1 MKLTKQRLLAL
12 ISQEITTSVGF
23 YGSNLTEQRRNA
35 LKYYLGEPLGN
46 EIEGQSQVRS
56 QDMLEVVEAILPS
69 MMRIFTQGESIVRF
83 SPNGPEDVQYAEQ
96 SGDYINHIFN
106 VDNNGYSILHTMFKD
121 ALISKNGFV
130 KYYWKTSKE
139 QKKEYYENLTE
150 PEYQSLL
157 ADTEVEV
164 IEVEDREKELDID
177 NMDYNEITYN
187 VRVKRVKDYGRVVIE
202 NVAPESI
209 LVTST
214 ATSLDDCNF
223 IGQRV
228 FKTRSELINM
238 GFDKKIINEL
248 PPADEFIYNNE
259 ATTRKEYDESNI
271 MQEYQN
277 IDPALTVVQVVDCY
291 MKCDYDNDGIAELR
305 HIVVGGSGANAYHV
319 LENEEIE
326 QIPFAM
332 VTPVPMPHKF
342 YGLSMYDLIGD
353 VQEVKTTLLRQILN
367 NAYLQNNARTVVVDG
382 QANIDDILNSRAG
395 GIVRVKSPNAVTP
408 LATPNFMQEGLAM
421 IDKIDSIKEQ
431 RSGVTK
437 VQMGLDANVI
447 NKSHT
452 TATSTNVM
460 MNASTQ
466 RIELIAR
473 NFSEGVKRM
482 FQGLLTLVCKHQDQE
497 RIIQLRG
504 KFVNMNPREWVDRYN
519 ATVQVGLGSGSQDQR
534 LEVLGRVLAVQEKLI
549 GTGGMGIVDPQKIY
563 NTLEKYL
570 ENAGYKDA
578 SQFFNNPA
586 TTPPQPP
593 KPQQPDPAIILAQ
606 KELQRLKQKDQVE
619 LQLKAQ
625 KQKADEVFKAGKLD
639 LDQQKLATDIINKE
653 KGNQMEKEKLAS
665 KIIDSAMISESYR

>member
-1 MKLTKQRLLAL
+1 MKLTKDRLLAL
-12 ISQEITTSVGF
+12 ISQEITNSIGF
-23 YGSNLTEQRRNA
+23 YGGNLTEQRRNA
-35 LKYYLGEPLGN
+35 LKYYLGEPMGN
-46 EIEGQSQVRS
+46 EVTGQSQVVS
-56 QDMLEVVEAILPS
+56 QDMLEVVENILPS
-69 MMRIFTQGESIVRF
+69 MMRVFTQGEKIVRF
-83 SPNGPEDVQYAEQ
+83 EPTGPEDVEYAEQ
-96 SGDYINHIFN
+96 ATDFINHIFN
-106 VDNNGYSILHTMFKD
+106 VDNNGYALLHTMFKD

-130 KYYWKTSKE
+130 KYYWKTTKE

-150 PEYQSLL
+150 PEYQALL

-164 IEVEDREKELDID
+164 IEVEEKAKELDID
-177 NMDYNEITYN
+177 SADFDEVVFN

-202 NVAPESI
+202 SVPPETI

-238 GFDKKIINEL
+238 GFDKKIINSL
-248 PPADEFIYNNE
+248 PPADQDLYNNE
-259 ATTRKEYDESNI
+259 AVTRRSYDDAD
-271 MQEYQN
+271 MPQEYQN

-291 MKCDYDNDGIAELR
+291 MRCDYDNDGIAELR
-305 HIVVGGSGANAYHV
+305 HIVVGGNGANAYHI

-332 VTPVPMPHKF
+332 VSPVPMPHRF

-353 VQEVKTTLLRQILN
+353 IQQVKTTLLRQILN
-367 NAYLQNNARTVVVDG
+367 NAYLQNNSRNIVVDG
-382 QANIDDILNSRAG
+382 QANIDDLLTSRAG

-408 LATPNFMQEGLAM
+408 LTTPNFMQEGLAM
-421 IDKIDSIKEQ
+421 IDKVDQIREA

-437 VQMGLDANVI
+437 MQMGLDPDII

-460 MNASTQ
+460 MNAGTQ

-473 NFSEGVKRM
+473 NFSEGIKRL
-482 FQGLLTLVCKHQDQE
+482 FQGILTLVCKHQEQE

-504 KFVNMNPREWVDRYN
+504 KFISMNPREWVDRYN

-549 GTGGMGIVDPQKIY
+549 GAGGMGIVDPQKIY
-563 NTLEKYL
+563 NTLSKYL
-570 ENAGYKDA
+570 ENAGYKNADE
-578 SQFFNNPA
+578 FFNNPA
-586 TTPPQPP
+586 TSPPPP
-593 KPQQPDPAIILAQ
+593 PRPQQPDPAIVLAQ
-606 KELQRLKQKDQVE
+606 QDLQNRKQKNQAE
-619 LQLKAQ
+619 LALKAQ
-625 KQKADEVFKAGKLD
+625 KQQSDEILKKQKLD
-639 LDQQKLATDIINKE
+639 LDQQKLATDIIKE
-653 KGNQMEKEKLAS
+653 EEGRKMEKEKLAT
-665 KIIDSAMISESYR
+665 KIIDSAIMTEGRR

>member
-164 IEVEDREKELDID
+164 IEVEDSEKELDID

-305 HIVVGGSGANAYHV
+305 HVVVGGSGANAYHV